1 MNTVKQLV
9 ETIKEGIQEK
19 KGQDIVIADLSEMD
33 HLSGWITYTGR
44 SHRRISGRYVPQE
57 PWRKAGECGR
67 SGQRPVGGY
76 GLCGCSRSHLPA
88 RSTRLLRPGAS
99 LGRRQAYP
107 YSESRLIPKNTEL
120 GSRLYRCF
128 KNGIKKDDALKQRIK
143 REKRA
148 YIK

>member
-33 HLSGWITYTGR
+33 GTIAKYFIICQGGSPT
-44 SHRRISGRYVPQE
+44 QE

-67 SGQRPVGGY
+67 SVQRSVGGY

-88 RSTRLLRPGAS
+88 RGTRLLRPGAS
-99 LGRRQAYP
+99 LGRRQAHP
-107 YSESRLIPKNTEL
+107 YSESRLIPKNAEH

-128 KNGIKKDDALKQRIK
+128 KNGIKEDDALKQRIK